1 VLRRTILI
9 GAGVIT
15 LLIGA
20 VSAGGRSSGDPYA
33 GAWSVANIP
42 GFDQNTPWKSGGT
55 LTVKTATESQ
65 VEAYKN
71 VPGPGGSS
79 SALEGE
85 CLHSGE
91 PSGPI
96 VSAWYLASYSWGGQQ
111 GTMGGC
117 ISNRTGAYPNF
128 WGQGTA
134 GQLQTGATACSPS
147 PCLRGYWTDRPGP
160 YLTFAA
166 GPEGTTETVSEPAP
180 GKTTTID
187 SPELPTGASCRAS
200 PARALSAS
208 KPLVCSV
215 DLTSSSGDLKGTD
228 VLAEGETVKEQ
239 AGTLAVACWFLFDF
253 RDEDGD
259 ILELTPGQ
267 RLRNCFAF
275 ARAYYRAHKLGGGPV
290 VRAKKRASTGARR
303 ETASGC
309 RTARIVVALKTR
321 KGRVVSVKRAKS
333 QKMTASSV
341 RYSCSASGGDAKIT
355 LTGPKKG
362 TLRKALGKKLDLQV
376 IRSKKA
382 SRRSAKLTFTF
393 GW

>member
-9 GAGVIT
+9 TAGVT
-15 LLIGA
+15 LLLVGA
-20 VSAGGRSSGDPYA
+20 VSASGRSSGDPYA
-33 GAWSVANIP
+33 GTWSVANIP
-42 GFDQNTPWKSGGT
+42 GFDQNTPWKNGGT
-55 LTVKTATESQ
+55 VTVTTATRSQ
-65 VEAYKN
+65 VEAFKD
-71 VPGPGGSS
+71 VKGPGNTTTPLNS
-79 SALEGE
+79 E
-85 CLHSGE
+85 CLDE
-91 PSGPI
+91 AA
-96 VSAWYLASYSWGGQQ
+96 VVQTFYLLHYAWGGGAS

-117 ISNRTGAYPNF
+117 VSNLTGKYPNF
-128 WGQGTA
+128 WGQGA
-134 GQLQTGATACSPS
+134 AAQLQTGAGACSPS
-147 PCLRGYWTDRPGP
+147 PCLRGYWTDKPGP

-180 GKTTTID
+180 GKTTTIE
-187 SPELPTGASCRAS
+187 SPELPTGADCGAS
-200 PARALSAS
+200 QGRALSAS
-208 KPLVCSV
+208 KPLVCNI

-228 VLAEGETVKEQ
+228 VVAEGETVKEH
-239 AGTLAVACWFLFDF
+239 AGVLAVTCWFLFDF
-253 RDEDGD
+253 RGEDGE
-259 ILELTPGQ
+259 ILELTPGN

-275 ARAYYRAHKLGGGPV
+275 ARAYYREHKLGGGP
-290 VRAKKRASTGARR
+290 ASQATRASRGSRR
-303 ETASGC
+303 EASSGC